1 MLGAMNFFENVR
13 IGILGAGRV
22 GQTLALAFGA
32 ADLRVRAVHSRSAA
46 SRQALLA
53 LLPGTP
59 VAASAQALVDG
70 CDWVFLTVSDDAI
83 EPVCTGL
90 AWRAGQRVL
99 HCSGATPLA
108 ALNTAAAQ
116 GALVGGFHPLQMFV
130 NPRLAF
136 EGLAG
141 CTVGIA
147 GDAPVRAELEVLA
160 QRLGC
165 RARPVSEALRGLY
178 HASAY
183 YVGPFLI
190 ALLAEASA
198 IWRELGADE
207 EQALAALLP
216 LLRGT
221 LDAVGD
227 GGLARGMGGCVAR
240 GDLGTVWRHLRAL
253 DGWDAD
259 AGRLYRQLALRTVPL
274 GLARGSLAPARAA
287 EIEQI
292 LLSPSAPP

>member
-1 MLGAMNFFENVR
+1 MQTLNHAR

-22 GQTLALAFGA
+22 GQTLALALDA
-32 ADLRVRAVHSRSAA
+32 AGLGLQTVYSRSPA
-46 SRQALLA
+46 SAQALQA
-53 LLPGTP
+53 LLPGASL
-59 VAASAQALVDG
+59 AASAQALVDV

-83 EPVCTGL
+83 APACAGL
-90 AWRAGQRVL
+90 SWRAGQCVV
-99 HCSGATPLA
+99 HCSGATPLT
-108 ALNTAAAQ
+108 ALGSAAAT
-116 GALVGGFHPLQMFV
+116 GAMVGGFHPLQMFV

-147 GDAPVRAELEVLA
+147 GEAPVLAELEALA
-160 QRLGC
+160 KRLGC
-165 RARPVSEALRGLY
+165 RPRPLSEDLRGLY

-190 ALLAEASA
+190 ALLAEAAA

-240 GDLGTVWRHLRAL
+240 GDLGTVRRHLQAL

-274 GLARGSLAPARAA
+274 GLARGSLVPERAA
-287 EIEQI
+287 GIEQT